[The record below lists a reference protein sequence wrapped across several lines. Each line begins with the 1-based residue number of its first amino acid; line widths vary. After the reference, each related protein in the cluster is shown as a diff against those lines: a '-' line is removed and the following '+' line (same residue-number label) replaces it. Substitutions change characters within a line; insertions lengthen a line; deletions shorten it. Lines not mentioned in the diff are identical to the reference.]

1 MSLAMPP
8 PLHIGPH
15 RIETPL
21 LLAPMAGVTD
31 RCFRV
36 LCRRLGAGLC
46 FSEMTHSD
54 PKLRA
59 TPKSRARHDHDGESA
74 PIAAQIVGAEPDM
87 LARAAQYNVAHG
99 AQIIDINMG
108 CPAKKVCRREAGSAL
123 MRDERLVARILST
136 VTRAVRVPVTLK
148 MRTGPDPD
156 HRNAERIARIAEA
169 SGVAMISVH
178 GRTRADA
185 YRGAAEFDTI
195 AAVKRAVGI
204 PVIANGDIDGIDK
217 ARAVLAHTGADGLM
231 IGRAAQGRPWI
242 FRELAAGLRGEP
254 LPPAPDA
261 RQVGHWMLEHVAAI
275 HALYGPDMG
284 VRVARKHIRWYCD
297 VHEQGEALWDRVC
310 RVQDAGAQCALLAE
324 GFGLGPSTPALAA

>member
-1 MSLAMPP
+1 MTLYMPP
-8 PLHIGPH
+8 PLRIGPH
-15 RIETPL
+15 CIDTPL

-54 PKLRA
+54 PKLRG
-59 TPKSRARHDHDGESA
+59 TPKSRTRHDHDGESA
-74 PIAAQIVGAEPDM
+74 PIAAQIVGAEADM

-123 MRDERLVARILST
+123 MRDERLVARILSS
-136 VTRAVRVPVTLK
+136 VTRAVAVPVTLK
-148 MRTGPDPD
+148 MRTGPEPGS
-156 HRNAERIARIAEA
+156 RNAVRIARIAEA
-169 SGVAMISVH
+169 SGVVMVSIH

-185 YRGAAEFDTI
+185 YRGAAEYDTI
-195 AAVKRAVGI
+195 AAVKQAVRI
-204 PVIANGDIDGIDK
+204 PVIANGDIDCIDK

-242 FRELAAGLRGEP
+242 FQELAAGLRGEP
-254 LPPAPDA
+254 LPAAPDT
-261 RQVGHWMLEHVAAI
+261 RQVGAWMAEHVAAI
-275 HALYGPDMG
+275 HALYGPSMG

-297 VHEQGEALWDRVC
+297 THRAGEALWERVC
-310 RVQDAGAQCALLAE
+310 RIQDAAHQLAVLAE
-324 GFGLGPSTPALAA
+324 GFGMEPSALAA